1 GEVSLQNHV
10 SSWDERF
17 NVSDPFIGFIGTP
30 LVLEGEYLS
39 DAWAYNVTNI
49 GWMFKGRS
57 VYDEELEKWMRVD
70 EDACKTTNKEIDIT
84 GDWWNSTAELLCDK
98 NGEFEMSFFGVK
110 NNGELVPY
118 DFNAIIENAQ
128 LTKIN
133 YLEVEPKT
141 VRMNED
147 INFTA
152 DVMNVSDKKLSITVG
167 FKIFDPETGRI
178 LGGEHTINKFIE
190 PMDVNTYFYSYD
202 TGPSPLREKHN
213 YSIHATAYYEYN
225 GEIFLETIKGDNTK
239 TKGFSVEE
247 WQETRV
253 SPVIE
258 INPLIILITII
269 IILFILKKKIKKKIQ
284 ESRFK
289 EKKGEIK

>member
-1 GEVSLQNHV
+1 
-10 SSWDERF
+10 
-17 NVSDPFIGFIGTP
+17 
-30 LVLEGEYLS
+30 
-39 DAWAYNVTNI
+39 
-49 GWMFKGRS
+49 
-57 VYDEELEKWMRVD
+57 YDEELEKWVRVD
-70 EDACKTTNKEIDIT
+70 EDACKISNKEIDIT

-98 NGEFEMSFFGVK
+98 SGEFEMSFFVIK
-110 NNGELVPY
+110 NNGVLVPY

-202 TGPSPLREKHN
+202 TGPSPLKEKHN

-225 GEIFLETIKGDNTK
+225 GKNYLETIKGDNTK
-239 TKGFSVEE
+239 IKGFSVKE
-247 WQETRV
+247 WQETTV
-253 SPVIE
+253 SPVTE
-258 INPLIILITII
+258 IMPLVLLLTII
-269 IILFILKKKIKKKIQ
+269 IILFILGKKKKRINFFKK
-284 ESRFK
+284 ST
-289 EKKGEIK
+289 